1 MNMEMKNNLYGLYS
15 PGSSGW
21 TSLRNPEFQEA
32 DIWEVFQDAEA
43 PEFDQDS
50 SSISK
55 RLTITPTRTIP
66 KPNKTSSHSKGQEI
80 SQQSAPV
87 DIPDWSKIY
96 RSSSMNSIRD
106 SHSWLSTDSD
116 FDNVNHQSWET
127 SKDDCEE
134 EEEDENH
141 MIPPHEWIARKV
153 SRSEIFSFS
162 VCEGA
167 GRTLKGRDLS
177 RVRNAILIKTGFLE
191 SNSSGDRGSQLA
203 RSFELKVMLF
213 MATLT
218 DLL

>member
-43 PEFDQDS
+43 PEFDQDPS
-50 SSISK
+50 STSK

-66 KPNKTSSHSKGQEI
+66 KPNKTSSQYSKGPKI

-87 DIPDWSKIY
+87 NIPDWSKIY
-96 RSSSMNSIRD
+96 RSSSMNTIRD
-106 SHSWLSTDSD
+106 SHSWLSADSD
-116 FDNVNHQSWET
+116 VVHVNHQSWEI

-134 EEEDENH
+134 EDEDEND

-203 RSFELKVMLF
+203 RSFSS
-213 MATLT
+213 
-218 DLL
+218 